1 MKIQNKFS
9 DINALWA
16 QLTIEE
22 LLRNKVEYFCVAP
35 GSRSAP
41 LAIAVAENPA
51 AKTIVH
57 FDERGLGFFALGV
70 CVATQK
76 PVVVITTSGS
86 AAANLFPSIIE
97 ASKKKLPLII
107 LTADRPPE
115 LRATGANQTI
125 DQIKIFGDY
134 VRFFFDMPC
143 PTTDISPESL
153 LTTIDQALFRAKGEL
168 PGPVHL
174 NCMYREPLAPGS
186 MLEDFSMYLKSI
198 THWQNDT
205 RAYCEYQ
212 KPDLKI
218 SADTIKKTAEVLKTI
233 KNGLIVVGKIAGK
246 KDADAVLDLAGKLN
260 WPVFADITSG
270 LRLGQNQKQIIH
282 HFEQILDEN
291 IFTKDCKIDGILH
304 LGGRLTSSR
313 FYQVIKKLNLKHY
326 VMVLKHPLR
335 NDPNHIVSM
344 RVQGGIHDFCTDLLA
359 KIAKRPPTH
368 SLKILQKADSVCG
381 KVIDDQIFCPDDSLS
396 EPAVARLVSQLI
408 PKDSGLFI
416 GNSMPIRDFNIFASS
431 KGAPVKITA
440 NRGASGIDG
449 NIATAAGF
457 ARELK
462 APCTA
467 ILGDLT
473 FLYDLNSL
481 SLLQHPQQPF
491 VLVVL
496 NNNGGA
502 IFSFLPVS
510 KIQKGFN
517 KFFTAPHNLTFEH
530 AADLFGLSYTATKTV
545 TDFKKSYRSAI
556 ETCKTTI
563 IEVLSDPRSNQQCH
577 QNLTQN
583 IKNCLKKM

>member
-22 LLRNKVEYFCVAP
+22 LLRNGVEYFCVAP

-51 AKTIVH
+51 AKAIVH
-57 FDERGLGFFALGV
+57 FDERGLCFFALGV

-86 AAANLFPSIIE
+86 AAANLFPGIIE
-97 ASKKKLPLII
+97 ASKKKLPLIV

-115 LRATGANQTI
+115 LRSTGANQTI

-143 PTTDISPESL
+143 PSTDIPPESL
-153 LTTIDQALFRAKGEL
+153 LTTIDQAIFRAKGEL

-174 NCMYREPLAPGS
+174 NYMYREPLAPG
-186 MLEDFSMYLKSI
+186 DVQKNFSMYLKSI
-198 THWQNDT
+198 ARWQNDT
-205 RAYCEYQ
+205 RPYCEYQ
-212 KPDLKI
+212 KPDLRI
-218 SADTIKKTAEVLKTI
+218 SADTIKKTIDILKTI

-246 KDADAVLDLAGKLN
+246 KDEDAVLALADKLN

-270 LRLGQNQKQIIH
+270 LRLGQSQTQMIH
-282 HFEQILDEN
+282 HFEQILDDN
-291 IFTKDCKIDGILH
+291 IFMKDCKIDGILH
-304 LGGRLTSSR
+304 FGGRLTSSR

-326 VMVLKHPLR
+326 LMVLKHPLR
-335 NDPNHIVSM
+335 NDPTHIVSM

-359 KIAKRPPTH
+359 KIAKRPLTH
-368 SLKILQKADSVCG
+368 SLKILQKSDRICG
-381 KVIDDQIFCPDDSLS
+381 KVINDQIFCADDSLS

-431 KGAPVKITA
+431 KGAPAQITA

-457 ARELK
+457 ARGLQ

-481 SLLQHPQQPF
+481 SLLAQPHQPF
-491 VLVVL
+491 VLIVL

-510 KIQKGFN
+510 KIQHGFD
-517 KFFTAPHNLTFEH
+517 KFFRAPHHLTFKH
-530 AADLFGLSYTATKTV
+530 AADLFGLSYSAVKTL
-545 TDFKKSYRSAI
+545 TDFKKSYSSAV

-563 IEVLSDPRSNQQCH
+563 IEVFSDPCTNKLCH
-577 QNLTQN
+577 QR
-583 IKNCLKKM
+583 LKKTSKTL